1 MWYLPS
7 ADELEDF
14 IVPAFNYYK
23 EFQENFYWTS
33 QPAYI
38 RNVFYYERN
47 WREYL
52 VIQRQTIYAFTI
64 YEDNVDYARATKIIQ
79 KEGNLE
85 PILSGLD
92 SIAYKADGT
101 IVDNRGSWD
110 TDYTGHEIL
119 GYYHKMRHYRK
130 PNSSGATVTDNY
142 TKVPDGQ
149 DVSHLKDY
157 DSWYTETSTGKK
169 YYVPLGHL
177 YNLMQEGYLPRT
189 ECHRVRCVRKV
200 DNN

>member
-1 MWYLPS
+1 MYS
-7 ADELEDF
+7 
-14 IVPAFNYYK
+14 IMK
-23 EFQENFYWTS
+23 K
-33 QPAYI
+33 
-38 RNVFYYERN
+38 N

-92 SIAYKADGT
+92 SIAYNADGTT

-110 TDYTGHEIL
+110 TDYTGHQIL

-130 PNSSGATVTDNY
+130 PNSRDATVTDNY

-157 DSWYTETSTGKK
+157 DSWYTETSTGDK

-189 ECHRVRCVRKV
+189 EPHRVRCVRKQ
-200 DNN
+200 